1 MLQICYLQLAAKL
14 LFSLTSVNSRHM
26 FPPGPDTPI
35 LSSFQISFPRSE
47 LGAYERIDLQASK
60 EKGRPKLSAMEG
72 DLVLTSLVVSLKNA
86 PGFSQESANDNGSDV
101 AHNAGKCVYSE
112 LYHLPWI
119 EYEYLVLPTIPTTKH
134 SISYTSTKARKRG
147 SIELMV
153 KLQMLMPTSHHVKSD
168 GIFG

>member
-1 MLQICYLQLAAKL
+1 MSASLSSIYVFEYLSIHTILKTQMLQICYLQLAAKL

-86 PGFSQESANDNGSDV
+86 PGF
-101 AHNAGKCVYSE
+101 H
-112 LYHLPWI
+112 
-119 EYEYLVLPTIPTTKH
+119 
-134 SISYTSTKARKRG
+134 RK
-147 SIELMV
+147 V
-153 KLQMLMPTSHHVKSD
+153 
-168 GIFG
+168 